1 MKKVL
6 LVMVLLFVNGCGMP
20 TQQDYQNWTAT
31 LDAVIPAVKEVA
43 GDNPKLDKIIG
54 DVELVRA
61 SVADAKTLPEAVSK
75 GLEASKPFNPYAD
88 EMNAILGLA
97 VVLGGLFAKSK
108 IKAKEDEKELVEEEK
123 RVVTNKYSAAKK
135 GVNEFLAGKNTD
147 LYKSIGDARKAKGIA

>member
-6 LVMVLLFVNGCGMP
+6 LVMVLLFVSGCGMP

-97 VVLGGLFAKSK
+97 VVLGGLFGKK
-108 IKAKEDEKELVEEEK
+108 KLDT
-123 RVVTNKYSAAKK
+123 VTNKYTAMKVGVEKFRNDNDGAK
-135 GVNEFLAGKNTD
+135 D
-147 LYKSIGDARKAKGIA
+147 LYADIGNARKAKGIA